1 MRESLGLLRNGFNR
15 RESETCFVK
24 EEKRAEVAE
33 GSVIR
38 VSFLRAQRSRCDGFL
53 DRMELWNLISK
64 MLVAKT

>member
-33 GSVIR
+33 GWVMQASEFESAEIAAQL
-38 VSFLRAQRSRCDGFL
+38 VSELLRIG
-53 DRMELWNLISK
+53 
-64 MLVAKT
+64 